1 MRRPLRSLDVSFWWT
16 RFARLLAS
24 AGGTIVIALTG
35 VVRNKWLA
43 THLDT
48 AGIGVLAQVVSGQA
62 WIGTAAG
69 LALSLPVTRAVG
81 EASGR
86 GADLDAGRRAA
97 WAAAFLTLVAT
108 SVSVAAGLL
117 FAPSISRALLGTD
130 AHANLVRISMIGAAG
145 LAFMN
150 PVQGVVAGRS
160 DVRAGLTFAIVGC
173 GGATLLAFLL
183 VPGFGITG
191 AAVATAVLNPL
202 GLLGVLWFH
211 ARRHRDA
218 IVPLPRPFVASA
230 LREAG
235 PLLRVGGAA
244 LALGL
249 LDLGAMVALRS
260 HYLRAHGVDANGL
273 LQAAIALSQ
282 QAGAGF
288 YAYFAGYAFGKINAV
303 HGAEGASGVRAY
315 TRRQWTPLLALA
327 FLGVAIAMVAAG
339 PLLHLLYSSRF
350 DAARPLMA
358 FALWG
363 EAGRIATQALVLG
376 ALAVGGTALWFA
388 VGIVQPIALVA
399 AYAWFSANGA
409 GTSSLPLAY
418 AAAGWITFAGAAVM
432 MARRGV
438 TLDGRGL
445 VVTAT
450 GFVALAFLV
459 RYVTG

>member
-1 MRRPLRSLDVSFWWT
+1 MRRLDVPFWWT

-24 AGGTIVIALTG
+24 AGGTLVIALTG

-48 AGIGVLAQVVSGQA
+48 AGIGILAQVVSGQT
-62 WIGTAAG
+62 WIGSAAG
-69 LALSLPVTRAVG
+69 LALSLPVARAVG
-81 EASGR
+81 QASGR

-97 WAAAFLTLVAT
+97 WAAAFLTFAAT
-108 SVSVAAGLL
+108 SAAVAAGLL
-117 FAPSISRALLGTD
+117 FAPAISRALLGTD
-130 AHANLVRISMIGAAG
+130 EHAGLVRVSMIGVVG

-160 DVRAGLTFAIVGC
+160 DVRAGLTFAIAGA
-173 GGATLLAFLL
+173 GGATLLAFLF
-183 VPGFGITG
+183 VPRFGLMG
-191 AAVATAVLNPL
+191 AAIATAILNPL
-202 GLLGVLWFH
+202 GLLGVLWLH
-211 ARRHRDA
+211 TRRHREA
-218 IVPLPRPFVASA
+218 IFPRPRPFVASA

-273 LQAAIALSQ
+273 LQAALALSQ
-282 QAGAGF
+282 QVGAGF

-303 HGAEGASGVRAY
+303 HGAEGTAGVRSY
-315 TRRQWTPLLALA
+315 TRRQWTPLFVLA

-363 EAGRIATQALVLG
+363 EAGRIATQMLIVG

-388 VGIVQPIALVA
+388 IGIVQPVALVA
-399 AYAWFSANGA
+399 AYAWFHANGSGA
-409 GTSSLPLAY
+409 ASLPLAY
-418 AAAGWITFAGAAVM
+418 ATAGWITFAGAAVM

-445 VVTAT
+445 AVAAG
-450 GFVALAFLV
+450 GFVVLAILV
-459 RYVTG
+459 RFVTG